1 MTYMPPE
8 NNANPVPQNLPTSQT
23 PQFSPVN
30 PQMPATG
37 LPPAAPTKKRMST
50 GKIVTICTLT
60 VFFIALIGL
69 FVANTL
75 VASVQERSL
84 KDDFVKEGFSNVRA
98 EINSSPMLLSYFK
111 DYYREAKVTASAGTL
126 ATEGSKQNLKIKD
139 IRVVFH
145 GLKGGDNPI
154 IEKGN
159 MTFILPGEEF
169 DKSIKEDATA
179 SKMNMRRNG
188 NKITAEAEEQGL
200 KIQVEMGMHFEPGKD
215 GQSGKLFMSI
225 DKITINGSEEFMGQ
239 KLTPADL
246 GFKDNKE
253 EIPLG
258 FQDGFILKNIVFSGK
273 DIKFDID
280 VKNVKLADI
289 G

>member
-8 NNANPVPQNLPTSQT
+8 NNANPVPQNFPTSQT

-30 PQMPATG
+30 SQMPATG

-84 KDDFVKEGFSNVRA
+84 KDEFVKEGFSNVRA

-139 IRVVFH
+139 LRVVFH
-145 GLKGGDNPI
+145 GLKGGDSPI
-154 IEKGN
+154 IENGN

-188 NKITAEAEEQGL
+188 NKITAEGEEQGL

-246 GFKDNKE
+246 GFKDNRE